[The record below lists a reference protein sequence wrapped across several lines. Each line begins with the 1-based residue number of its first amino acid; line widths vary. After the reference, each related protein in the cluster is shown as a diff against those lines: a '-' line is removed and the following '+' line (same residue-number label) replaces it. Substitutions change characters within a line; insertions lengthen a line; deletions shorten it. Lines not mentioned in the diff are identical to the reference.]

1 MKLSNLGISI
11 PDVYCEDMT
20 KFTTLVDA
28 QLGRF
33 KTVTL
38 TAGSSGTISD
48 PNIKSTSVILY
59 QRSTAGGT
67 LGHLSYAIVNGTS
80 YTFTSSSNTDTS
92 TIVYKIVY

>member
-1 MKLSNLGISI
+1 MKLPNLGIAI

-20 KFTTLVDA
+20 KFTSLVDA
-28 QLGRF
+28 QLGQF

-38 TAGSSGTISD
+38 TTGSSGAILD
-48 PNIKSTSVILY
+48 ANIKTTSVILY
-59 QRSTAGGT
+59 ERSTAGGT

-80 YTFTSSSNTDTS
+80 YTFTSSSATDTS